1 MDMRMKPEAQMTPL
15 FRAGT
20 RVGTRVVF
28 LVLTFL
34 WLPHGSSP
42 QTAPAARPAGA
53 AAEASAAAPRDG
65 QHDFDFNLGAWRT
78 HVRRLLHPLSGSTAW
93 TEYEGTHTV
102 RPVWNG
108 RANLGELELDG
119 PAGHLEGLA
128 LRLYNPRARQWNVYF
143 ASSRDGEVGVPL
155 VGQFSDGR
163 GVFVDQETF
172 DGRAIL
178 VRNVWSDM
186 TPVSCRS
193 EQAFSADGGRTWEV
207 NWIATDTR
215 ISEAAGAAAVAPPP
229 PADAVAARGA
239 AGPRGDG
246 ASAGAS
252 ASPEADA
259 PPGGAVSPGA
269 DASQGTGAPAGAHQA
284 PAARDGQH
292 DFDFDIGTWNIH
304 IRRLQH
310 PLTGS
315 STWAGLEGTT
325 VTRPVWNGRANLAEV
340 EADGASGH
348 LEILALRLYHPS
360 SRQWSIL
367 FANRDGGSMS
377 VPMTGDFHHG
387 RGEFL
392 DQEPLGDRTI
402 LVRFSIGPTGPAA
415 ASSEQAFSDD
425 GGRTWE
431 TNWTNTFER
440 AR

>member
-1 MDMRMKPEAQMTPL
+1 MKSQRRLGPCLASAL
-15 FRAGT
+15 LAS
-20 RVGTRVVF
+20 
-28 LVLTFL
+28 LL
-34 WLPHGSSP
+34 LPRGSAP
-42 QTAPAARPAGA
+42 QTSPAAGA
-53 AAEASAAAPRDG
+53 AGGGAARIAAPRDG

-93 TEYEGTHTV
+93 TEYEGTHVV
-102 RPVWNG
+102 RPVWHG

-119 PAGHLEGLA
+119 PSGHIEGLA

-143 ASSRDGEVGVPL
+143 ASSRDGEAGVPL
-155 VGQFSDGR
+155 VGQFGGGR

-178 VRNVWSDM
+178 VRNVWSDI
-186 TPVSCRS
+186 TPTSCRS

-207 NWIATDTR
+207 NWIATDAR
-215 ISEAAGAAAVAPPP
+215 IPEGTGAAAGTPPP
-229 PADAVAARGA
+229 PADAVAARA
-239 AGPRGDG
+239 AEGPPG
-246 ASAGAS
+246 AGAS
-252 ASPEADA
+252 TP
-259 PPGGAVSPGA
+259 V
-269 DASQGTGAPAGAHQA
+269 
-284 PAARDGQH
+284 ARDGQH
-292 DFDFDIGTWNIH
+292 DFDFDHGTWSIH

-315 STWAGLEGTT
+315 STWTGLEGTT

-348 LEILALRLYHPS
+348 LEILALRLYHPA

-367 FANRDGGSMS
+367 FANRDGGSLS
-377 VPMTGDFHHG
+377 VPMTGGFLHG

-402 LVRFSIGPTGPAA
+402 LVRFSIGPTGPTA

-431 TNWTNTFER
+431 TNWTNTYER
-440 AR
+440 AE